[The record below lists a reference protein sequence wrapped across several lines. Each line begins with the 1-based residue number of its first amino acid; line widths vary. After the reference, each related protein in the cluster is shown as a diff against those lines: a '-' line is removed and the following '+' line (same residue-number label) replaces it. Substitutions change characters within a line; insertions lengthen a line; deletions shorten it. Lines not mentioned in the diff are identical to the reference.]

1 MSTAS
6 DIADRPSTKRKPPK
20 PNPFGEQ
27 LLALVRKLIICG
39 QELLDSLKTCEGPHP
54 PLETF
59 RRFGCLSLKRV
70 IARITRG
77 LIIAGVLEERFLRRL
92 PRKEE
97 RPKRDSIP
105 RPPAPKPD
113 SGQPKPR
120 RSLWTSHEEELDGPL
135 PSAEAI
141 AERLRGRPAGAVITE
156 ICRDLGINTRHP
168 LWRELNELLRWCHP
182 YNLWRMMEA
191 WRERGTRLAAADPT
205 LGSEMGIYPP
215 PAAATHPP

>member
-1 MSTAS
+1 M
-6 DIADRPSTKRKPPK
+6 
-20 PNPFGEQ
+20 
-27 LLALVRKLIICG
+27 LALVRKLIVCG

-59 RRFGCLSLKRV
+59 RRFGCLSLTRV

-92 PRKEE
+92 PRKAE
-97 RPKRDSIP
+97 RPERNSIP

-113 SGQPKPR
+113 RPKPR
-120 RSLWTSHEEELDGPL
+120 RSLWTSHDEELNGPL

-141 AERLRGRPAGAVITE
+141 AERLRGRPAGSVITE
-156 ICRDLGINTRHP
+156 ICRDLGIDTQHP

-182 YNLWRMMEA
+182 FNLWRMMEA
-191 WRERGTRLAAADPT
+191 WREAGARMVQADPT
-205 LGSEMGIYPP
+205 LGFEMGIYPP
-215 PAAATHPP
+215 PDAATHPP